1 MEKILFQE
9 RQQFRNYWTLLVYIP
24 LIGLLILFAFGIY
37 EQVIQHRPFGD
48 NPAPT
53 PVLIG
58 FSLLILLLVA
68 LFYFSALETIVTEE
82 GIGYRWSP
90 LQQKIKFYPWSSIQQ
105 LELFRYGFVGYG
117 IRLTRNGVLHNV
129 SGHDALKL
137 TLTDKR
143 SFCIGTQQKELLE
156 KTLRNLKQLV

>member
-24 LIGLLILFAFGIY
+24 LISLLGLFVFGIY
-37 EQVIQHRPFGD
+37 EQVLLNRPFGD

-68 LFYFSALETIVTEE
+68 LFYFSALETVVTEE
-82 GIGYRWSP
+82 GIGYRWYP
-90 LQQKIKFYPWSSIQQ
+90 FQRKIKFYPWNSIQQ

-129 SGHDALKL
+129 SGHDAVKL

-156 KTLRNLKQLV
+156 KILRALNQLA